1 MGMGNLELKNAKL
14 NETLNSFEG
23 LLESTINSVLE
34 RYPRV
39 KELGGSLA
47 SDIKI
52 LKKKI
57 LDIKKGNSIEKG
69 KVVEVK
75 YSKKLQSPY
84 IIGDHGV
91 EEKITIGQVVA
102 GMEWG
107 SEFYLSFDSF
117 KDASK
122 ADLYYKYIAKYIE
135 KETTNTLNKHIAV
148 NETKVKN
155 PERAKAYNGV
165 LKGREVSIDD
175 MSYGVKAERLVE
187 AYLSRISLD
196 NPDLKFELIRTNAY
210 EDVSLTV
217 DFIVKI
223 HKVEKGVKVESTD
236 TFRKIQF
243 TTNKSPIEL
252 AVKKY
257 RAQRF
262 GVVLVQMPE
271 LEIGEV
277 FKAWKRNKK
286 DKTKWPD
293 SYLPEETQ
301 AEIKKA
307 ILG

>member
-1 MGMGNLELKNAKL
+1 MENLEPNIAKP

-23 LLESTINSVLE
+23 ILESTINSVLE
-34 RYPRV
+34 RYPRL
-39 KELGGSLA
+39 KELGESFT
-47 SDIKI
+47 SDIEI
-52 LKKKI
+52 LKKKV
-57 LDIKKGNSIEKG
+57 LDVKKGNNIEKG
-69 KVVEVK
+69 KVIEVK

-84 IIGDHGV
+84 IIGDRGV
-91 EEKITIGQVVA
+91 EDKITIGQVVA

-117 KDASK
+117 KEAGK
-122 ADLYYKYIAKYIE
+122 TDLYYKYITKYIE
-135 KETTNTLNKHIAV
+135 KETIHTLNKHIVV

-155 PERAKAYNGV
+155 PERERAYAGV

-196 NPDLKFELIRTNAY
+196 NPDLQFELIRTNAY

-223 HKVEKGVKVESTD
+223 HKAEKGVKVESLD
-236 TFRKIQF
+236 TIKKIQF

-252 AVKKY
+252 AVKKD

-262 GVVLVQMPE
+262 GVILVEMPE
-271 LEIGEV
+271 IEIGEV
-277 FKAWKRNKK
+277 FKTWKRNINN
-286 DKTKWPD
+286 KTKWPD